1 MGPVVLQRVARHRR
15 TTLRVIG
22 RPAIIGAWR
31 GHGCSS
37 RWSLHSRSRRLG
49 LRKSEWHLRQACQCR
64 HQDKSSHCFPP
75 LPKTK
80 PQRHPTD
87 MVPPARASCRLSFTA
102 GGRRQVARPEGL
114 EPPTPRFV
122 VWCSIQLS
130 YGRSG
135 RRGRSGTGPP
145 RQGPATEVHSG
156 RASLAASAL
165 AGGGRRRY
173 TRARPECSSAW

>member
-130 YGRSG
+130 YGRS
-135 RRGRSGTGPP
+135 
-145 RQGPATEVHSG
+145 
-156 RASLAASAL
+156 
-165 AGGGRRRY
+165 AGGGDVADPSRPGKAPPAKRRSAWDRHAASPLAGASLGGY
-173 TRARPECSSAW
+173 TRASAGV